1 MYDEYLEKLEEVGKL
16 RNLKP
21 RTIQTYQNNILSLLT
36 WTDKDPETLTCE
48 DARDFLVYLQEKG
61 RTPATLN
68 NKNVAMVFFFKR
80 VLRKPWD
87 DEIVPRAIN
96 EHPLPRILS
105 RTEIQVLLDATED
118 LKYKAMFAVMY
129 SAGLH
134 VSEVIHL
141 RYCDIS
147 RKTCRFMYAKPKP
160 VWIGMQSFQK
170 KRWICLLNTGL
181 HAADQRISFSQI
193 SLMEDR

>member
-36 WTDKDPETLTCE
+36 WADKDPETLTCE

-68 NKNVAMVFFFKR
+68 NKNAAMVFFFKR

-105 RTEIQVLLDATED
+105 RTEI
-118 LKYKAMFAVMY
+118 
-129 SAGLH
+129 
-134 VSEVIHL
+134 
-141 RYCDIS
+141 
-147 RKTCRFMYAKPKP
+147 
-160 VWIGMQSFQK
+160 
-170 KRWICLLNTGL
+170 
-181 HAADQRISFSQI
+181 
-193 SLMEDR
+193 

>member
-1 MYDEYLEKLEEVGKL
+1 M
-16 RNLKP
+16 
-21 RTIQTYQNNILSLLT
+21 
-36 WTDKDPETLTCE
+36 
-48 DARDFLVYLQEKG
+48 
-61 RTPATLN
+61 
-68 NKNVAMVFFFKR
+68 
-80 VLRKPWD
+80 D

-129 SAGLH
+129 SAGLR

-147 RKTCRFMYAKPKP
+147 RKNMQIYVRETKTRMDRYA
-160 VWIGMQSFQK
+160 ILSK